1 MSAILLMPGK
11 KGWVGRRLKV
21 CARLVGRMGGV
32 GANQPSWADGEEK
45 ENASYPEIQ
54 ELPIQQW

>member
-1 MSAILLMPGK
+1 MPGK